1 MNTYLNL
8 IVFLPFISA
17 AILGVSYLLDSNKR
31 LAEWYYSF
39 IAILVPIVITV
50 LSFMIAFEIAS
61 KDSEYI
67 LISTAF
73 NWVNVDSFTID
84 ISFMADRL
92 SVVMISFITFIGTL
106 IHIYAA
112 GYMKGDE
119 GFGKFFSYFN
129 LFLGSM
135 LLLVL
140 ADNPIVMFIGWELVG
155 LASYLLIGFY
165 FQQSENITA
174 ANKAFIV
181 NRVGDFGFIIALSTL
196 FIALEGSG
204 FTFSAIELNIA
215 SIDHSTLVIIGV
227 LLFVGAMGK
236 SAQIPL
242 YVWLPDA
249 MAGPTPVSALI
260 HAATM
265 VTAGVYMV
273 ARFGFLY
280 NEIPSVGEFIAIIG
294 IASALL
300 AAVIAS
306 YQSDIKKI
314 LAYSTM
320 SQLGYMFV
328 AVGLGAYSFG
338 IFHVFTHAFFKALLF
353 MGAGAVII
361 ALHHE
366 QNIFK
371 MGNLKKHLPHIF
383 IVMLIATLAIS
394 GIPPF
399 AGFFS
404 KDAILNHAF
413 LNGNYIIWFLGVLS
427 ALLTAFYMFRLLFI
441 VFYGNSENKEVHKLN
456 KKLVYPLYILAI
468 GSTLAGFIG
477 ANEAY
482 GGSSFFSNFIALPD
496 NIHHASHSL
505 EYMLGFVNVL
515 VAGVGIFLASKMF
528 ANKKAEEPVED
539 TAWRRLVLNKFFID
553 ELYDRLIVV
562 KLRNLSDFFN
572 KVIDEK
578 IVDGFIGFLVKNYL
592 SVASSFSSLQ
602 NANVRYY
609 SIFIIS
615 GVSAVCLALLFILE
629 GM

>member
-8 IVFLPFISA
+8 IVFLPFLSA
-17 AILGVSYLLDSNKR
+17 LVLGVSYLLDSNKK
-31 LAEWYYSF
+31 LNELYYS
-39 IAILVPIVITV
+39 AIGISIPVIITI
-50 LSFMIAFEIAS
+50 LSFLVASDVAS
-61 KDSEYI
+61 KSEDYV

-73 NWVNVDSFTID
+73 NWLDVDSFVIN

-129 LFLGSM
+129 LFIGSM

-165 FQQSENITA
+165 FKDTINITA

-181 NRVGDFGFIIALSTL
+181 NRVGDFGFIIALATL
-196 FIALEGSG
+196 FIALEGTG
-204 FTFSAIELNIA
+204 FTFSAIEQNILT
-215 SIDHSTLVIIGV
+215 IDHSTLIIIGI

-280 NEIPSVGEFIAIIG
+280 NEIPSIGEFIAIIG
-294 IASALL
+294 IASALF
-300 AAVIAS
+300 AAIIAC
-306 YQSDIKKI
+306 YQTDIKKI

-371 MGNLKKHLPHIF
+371 MGNLKNYIPGVF

-413 LNGNYIIWFLGVLS
+413 LNGNYVIWTLGVLT
-427 ALLTAFYMFRLLFI
+427 AFLTAFYMFRMLFI
-441 VFYGNSENKEVHKLN
+441 VFYGKEKSHHIHNLDY
-456 KKLVYPLYILAI
+456 KLVYPLFILAI
-468 GSTLAGFIG
+468 GATFAGFLG

-482 GGSSFFSNFIALPD
+482 GGSNIFSSFIALPD
-496 NIHHASHSL
+496 NIHHASHTT
-505 EYMLGFVNVL
+505 EYILGLVNVI
-515 VAGVGIFLASKMF
+515 VALGGIYIASRMFL
-528 ANKKAEEPVED
+528 NKEVEEPQ
-539 TAWRRLVLNKFFID
+539 AISSWQKLVINKFYVD
-553 ELYDRLIVV
+553 EVYDRLIVC
-562 KLRNLSDFFN
+562 KLRNLSTFCN
-572 KVIDEK
+572 KVIDDK
-578 IVDGFIGFLVKNYL
+578 LIDGFINFVVKNYL
-592 SVASSFSSLQ
+592 MAASSFASLQ

-609 SIFIIS
+609 SIYVIG
-615 GVSAVCLALLFILE
+615 GVSFISIALLIILE
-629 GM
+629 GI